1 MKILEDL
8 KASVISMEVEKTI
21 ELTQKALDEG
31 LSAEEIL
38 NKALIPAMNVV
49 GEEYERGERY
59 VPEMLLSAHAMKG
72 AMEKLRPLLA
82 KSGVEPKGRVVIG
95 TVEGDLHDIGQNL
108 VSMMLE
114 GAGFEVYN
122 LGADVPAERFVE
134 GVQKHKADLVGLS
147 ALLTTTMV
155 HMPEVI
161 EALKENGLRDRV
173 KVMIG
178 GAPVTQ
184 GYANEI
190 GADGY
195 APDAASAVKLAEQ
208 LMAKLRD
215 KASNMR

>member
-1 MKILEDL
+1 MGVLEDL
-8 KASVISMEVEKTI
+8 KRSVIEMEVEKAA

-31 LSAEEIL
+31 LGAEEIL
-38 NKALIPAMNVV
+38 NKALVPAMDAV
-49 GEEYERGERY
+49 GEQYERGERY

-122 LGADVPAERFVE
+122 LGTEVSAERFVAGAKE
-134 GVQKHKADLVGLS
+134 HNADLVGMS
-147 ALLTTTMV
+147 ALLTTTMI

-184 GYANEI
+184 EYADEI
-190 GADGY
+190 NADGY
-195 APDAASAVKLAEQ
+195 APDAAAAVKLAER
-208 LMAKLRD
+208 LMAELRGQ
-215 KASNMR
+215 AVTTG

>member
-1 MKILEDL
+1 MAVLEDL
-8 KASVISMEVEKTI
+8 KASVIDMEVERTV
-21 ELTQKALDEG
+21 ELTQRALDEG

-38 NKALIPAMNVV
+38 NKALVPAMDVV
-49 GEEYERGERY
+49 GEQYERGEKY

-72 AMEKLRPLLA
+72 AMELLRPLLVE
-82 KSGVEPKGRVVIG
+82 SGVEMKGKVVMG

-108 VSMMLE
+108 VGMMLE

-122 LGADVPAERFVE
+122 LGAETPAEEFVKGAE
-134 GVQKHKADLVGLS
+134 EHEANLVGMS
-147 ALLTTTMV
+147 ALLTTTML

-173 KVMIG
+173 KVIIG

-184 GYANEI
+184 DYAEEI

-208 LMAKLRD
+208 LAAELKG
-215 KASNMR
+215 KKVTTA

>member
-1 MKILEDL
+1 MGVLEDL
-8 KASVISMEVEKTI
+8 KQSVIGMEVEKAA
-21 ELTQKALDEG
+21 ELVQRALDEG

-38 NKALIPAMNVV
+38 NKALVPAMDAV
-49 GEEYERGERY
+49 GEQYERGERY

-122 LGADVPAERFVE
+122 LGTEVSAERFVAGAKE
-134 GVQKHKADLVGLS
+134 YNADLVGMS
-147 ALLTTTMV
+147 ALLTTTMI

-173 KVMIG
+173 KVMTG

-184 GYANEI
+184 EYADEI
-190 GADGY
+190 NADGY
-195 APDAASAVKLAEQ
+195 APDAAAAVKLAER
-208 LMAKLRD
+208 LMAELRGQAVT
-215 KASNMR
+215 KG

>member
-1 MKILEDL
+1 
-8 KASVISMEVEKTI
+8 MEVLGALKQRVIGMEVDKTA
-21 ELTQKALDEG
+21 ELTRKALDEG

-38 NKALIPAMNVV
+38 TKALIPAMDVV
-49 GEEYERGERY
+49 GEQYQRGETY

-72 AMEKLRPLLA
+72 AMELLRPKLVE
-82 KSGVEPKGRVVIG
+82 SGIEPKGRVVIG

-122 LGADVPAERFVE
+122 LGTEVLPSRFVQRIRE
-134 GVQKHKADLVGLS
+134 NDADLVGMS
-147 ALLTTTMV
+147 SLLTTTMV
-155 HMPEVI
+155 YMPRVI
-161 EALKENGLRDRV
+161 KVLEENGLRDKV

-184 GYANEI
+184 EYADKI

-195 APDAASAVKLAEQ
+195 APNAASAVKLAER
-208 LMAKLRD
+208 LMAKT
-215 KASNMR
+215 